1 MRQARQVYNYRF
13 SRQAENEP
21 RLRGNE
27 NRRQSPALAPVDLEE
42 GLWVDVH
49 LILLYFSLSKMAGL
63 IFYNEAPRTYEAM
76 RTGASRL
83 LKLNLRY
90 CK

>member
-27 NRRQSPALAPVDLEE
+27 NRRQSPVEAEE

-49 LILLYFSLSKMAGL
+49 LVLLYLSLSEMAVL
-63 IFYNEAPRTYEAM
+63 IFYRKMARQH
-76 RTGASRL
+76 
-83 LKLNLRY
+83 
-90 CK
+90 